1 MLNAITASTDLTGP
15 GKGKRVASWS
25 FQNTGTAATIEL
37 RDGSVTGTP
46 YITIPLAVGSTTPT
60 FLTQSYGKD
69 GPLFVSGLYVKVT
82 GGTVVGNVDLV

>member
-1 MLNAITASTDLTGP
+1 MPLFAVTANTDLTV
-15 GKGKRVASWS
+15 GKPKQLASWS

-60 FLTQSYGKD
+60 FAALSYDIPPVFPNGLFIKLTGA
-69 GPLFVSGLYVKVT
+69 T
-82 GGTVVGNVDLV
+82 IVGSVDMR